1 MVKSLPAMQ
10 ETWIGSLGWEYP
22 LEKEMTT
29 YSSILAWKIPRTEEL
44 GRFKSTGSRRVRHDR
59 ATNTFTFDLS
69 GGSVAKTRCFHCR
82 DTSSSP
88 IPHTAQCGQKLRE
101 RETANK
107 DKWLIVLLP
116 LLSLYQIAAL
126 VRPFL
131 SPPSCP
137 TTFSMPLACLVPFLA
152 LLANLKE
159 RTLTVRYCGY
169 CLSSHQGG
177 ILSVCS
183 LLGNP
188 GA

>member
-1 MVKSLPAMQ
+1 MVKNLPTMQ

-88 IPHTAQCGQKLRE
+88 IPHTAQCGQKKNTDYLAPSQIFRMKSSWCGTREVASISTQVIPMYIKLR
-101 RETANK
+101 
-107 DKWLIVLLP
+107 
-116 LLSLYQIAAL
+116 
-126 VRPFL
+126 
-131 SPPSCP
+131 
-137 TTFSMPLACLVPFLA
+137 
-152 LLANLKE
+152 
-159 RTLTVRYCGY
+159 
-169 CLSSHQGG
+169 
-177 ILSVCS
+177 
-183 LLGNP
+183 LGNHC
-188 GA
+188 